1 MKGMME
7 METGISLDTYKI
19 FCAVVRTGNMSAA
32 AKELFI
38 SQPAVSM
45 AVKQLEERL
54 GGPLLVRTPKGV
66 LTTPE
71 GRVLFNYLDMAFNMV
86 KTAEHKYFELANL
99 EQGEVRIGASDVVI
113 SGYLMPY
120 IEKFSNAYLDI
131 RIKVVNK
138 TTYESLE
145 LMKRGVI
152 DMCFVNLPIEHSED
166 MEITRCVEIHDCLI
180 GGTKYKELAE
190 RGVKLS
196 ELSKYPLLLLEDMSN
211 TRKQLDKFAAANGI
225 YFKPIIELASYDLLI
240 EFAKINL
247 GLTFIIRE
255 FDNSSIDGENIF
267 EIPVTPELPTRYVG
281 LVMLKNAALSFAAR
295 RFVEML
301 GLEDKKE

>member
-1 MKGMME
+1 MD
-7 METGISLDTYKI
+7 TGISLDTYKI
-19 FCAVVRTGNMSAA
+19 FCAVARTGNMSSA

-54 GGPLLVRTPKGV
+54 GGQLLVRTPKGV
-66 LTTPE
+66 RLTPE

-99 EQGEVRIGASDVVI
+99 EKGEVRIGASDVVI

-120 IEKFSNAYLDI
+120 IEKFSKAYSDI

-145 LMKRGVI
+145 LLKRGVI
-152 DMCFVNLPIEHSED
+152 DMCFVNLPIEAGDD
-166 MEITRCVEIHDCLI
+166 MEITKCVRIHDCLI
-180 GGTKYKELAE
+180 GGTKYRELAE
-190 RGVKLS
+190 TGVKLS
-196 ELSKYPLLLLEDMSN
+196 ELSNYPLLLLEDMSN
-211 TRKQLDKFAAANGI
+211 TRKQLDRFAAENGI
-225 YFKPIIELASYDLLI
+225 FFKPIIELASYDLLI
-240 EFAKINL
+240 QFARINL

-267 EIPVTPELPTRYVG
+267 EIPVEPQLPQRYVG

-295 RFVEML
+295 RFVDLL
-301 GLEDKKE
+301 GLDGENWKE

>member
-1 MKGMME
+1 

-45 AVKQLEERL
+45 AIKQLEERL

-66 LTTPE
+66 ILTPE

-86 KTAEHKYFELANL
+86 KTAEHKYFEMANL
-99 EQGEVRIGASDVVI
+99 EKGEVRIGASDIVI

-120 IEKFSNAYLDI
+120 IEKFSNAYSDI

-166 MEITRCVEIHDCLI
+166 MEITKCVEIHDCLI
-180 GGTKYKELAE
+180 GGTRYKDLAE
-190 RGVKLS
+190 KGVKLS
-196 ELSKYPLLLLEDMSN
+196 ELSNYPLLLLEDMSN
-211 TRKQLDKFAAANGI
+211 TRKQLDRFAAENGI
-225 YFKPIIELASYDLLI
+225 FFKPIIELASYDLLI
-240 EFAKINL
+240 QFAKINL

-255 FDNSSIDGENIF
+255 FDNSAIDGKNIF
-267 EIPVTPELPTRYVG
+267 EIPVTPELPQRYVG
-281 LVMLKNAALSFAAR
+281 LVMLKNSSLSFAAR

-301 GLEDKKE
+301 GLENKNE

>member
-1 MKGMME
+1 MD
-7 METGISLDTYKI
+7 TGISLDTYKI
-19 FCAVVRTGNMSAA
+19 FCAVARSGNMSSA

-54 GGPLLVRTPKGV
+54 GGQLLVRTPKGV
-66 LTTPE
+66 RLTPE

-99 EQGEVRIGASDVVI
+99 EKGEARIGASDVVI

-120 IEKFSNAYLDI
+120 IEKFSKAYSDI

-145 LMKRGVI
+145 LLKRGVI
-152 DMCFVNLPIEHSED
+152 DMCFVNLPIEAGDD
-166 MEITRCVEIHDCLI
+166 MEITKCVRIHDCLI
-180 GGTKYKELAE
+180 GGTKYRELAKT
-190 RGVKLS
+190 GVKLS
-196 ELSKYPLLLLEDMSN
+196 ELSNYPLLLLEDMSN
-211 TRKQLDKFAAANGI
+211 TRKQLDRFAAENGI
-225 YFKPIIELASYDLLI
+225 FFKPIIELASYDLLI
-240 EFAKINL
+240 QFARINL

-267 EIPVTPELPTRYVG
+267 EIPVEPQLPQRYVG

-295 RFVEML
+295 RFVELL
-301 GLEDKKE
+301 GLDGENWKE

>member
-1 MKGMME
+1 MD
-7 METGISLDTYKI
+7 TGISLDTYKI
-19 FCAVVRTGNMSAA
+19 FCAVARSGNMSSA

-54 GGPLLVRTPKGV
+54 GGQLLVRTPKGV
-66 LTTPE
+66 RLTPE

-99 EQGEVRIGASDVVI
+99 EKGEVRIGASDVVI

-120 IEKFSNAYLDI
+120 IEKFSKAYSDI

-145 LMKRGVI
+145 LLKRGVI
-152 DMCFVNLPIEHSED
+152 DMCFVNLPIEAGDD
-166 MEITRCVEIHDCLI
+166 MEITKCVRIRDCLI
-180 GGTKYKELAE
+180 GGTKYRELAE
-190 RGVKLS
+190 TGVKLS
-196 ELSKYPLLLLEDMSN
+196 ELSNYPLLLLEDMSN
-211 TRKQLDKFAAANGI
+211 TRKQLDRFAAENGI
-225 YFKPIIELASYDLLI
+225 FFKPIIELASYDLLI
-240 EFAKINL
+240 QFARINL

-267 EIPVTPELPTRYVG
+267 EIPVEPQLPQRYVG

-295 RFVEML
+295 RFVELL
-301 GLEDKKE
+301 GLDGENWKE

>member
-1 MKGMME
+1 MD
-7 METGISLDTYKI
+7 TGISLDTYKI
-19 FCAVVRTGNMSAA
+19 FCAVARTGNMSSA

-54 GGPLLVRTPKGV
+54 GGQLLVRTPKGV
-66 LTTPE
+66 RLTPE

-99 EQGEVRIGASDVVI
+99 EKGEVRIGASDVVI

-120 IEKFSNAYLDI
+120 IEKFSKAYSDI

-145 LMKRGVI
+145 LLKRGVI
-152 DMCFVNLPIEHSED
+152 DMCFVNLPIEAGDD
-166 MEITRCVEIHDCLI
+166 MEITKCVRIRDCLI
-180 GGTKYKELAE
+180 GGTKYRELAE
-190 RGVKLS
+190 TGVKLS
-196 ELSKYPLLLLEDMSN
+196 ELSNYPLLLLEDMSN
-211 TRKQLDKFAAANGI
+211 TRKQLDRFAAENGI
-225 YFKPIIELASYDLLI
+225 FFKPIIELASYDLLI
-240 EFAKINL
+240 QFARINL

-267 EIPVTPELPTRYVG
+267 EIPVEPQLPQRYVG

-295 RFVEML
+295 RFVELL
-301 GLEDKKE
+301 GLDGENWKE

>member
-1 MKGMME
+1 MD
-7 METGISLDTYKI
+7 TGISLDTYKI
-19 FCAVVRTGNMSAA
+19 FCAVARTGNMSSA

-54 GGPLLVRTPKGV
+54 GGQLLVRTPKGV
-66 LTTPE
+66 RLTPE

-99 EQGEVRIGASDVVI
+99 EKGEVRIGASDVVI

-120 IEKFSNAYLDI
+120 IEKFSKAYSDI

-145 LMKRGVI
+145 LLKRGVI
-152 DMCFVNLPIEHSED
+152 DMCFVNLPIEAGDD
-166 MEITRCVEIHDCLI
+166 MEITKCVRIHDCLI
-180 GGTKYKELAE
+180 GGTKYRELAKTE
-190 RGVKLS
+190 VKLS
-196 ELSKYPLLLLEDMSN
+196 ELSNYPLLLLEDMSN
-211 TRKQLDKFAAANGI
+211 TRKQLDRFAAENGI
-225 YFKPIIELASYDLLI
+225 FFKPIIELASYDLLI
-240 EFAKINL
+240 QFARINL

-267 EIPVTPELPTRYVG
+267 EIPVEPQLPQRYVG

-295 RFVEML
+295 RFVELL
-301 GLEDKKE
+301 GLDGENWKE

>member
-1 MKGMME
+1 MD
-7 METGISLDTYKI
+7 TGISLDTYKI
-19 FCAVVRTGNMSAA
+19 FCAVARTGNMSSA

-54 GGPLLVRTPKGV
+54 GGQLLVRTPKGV
-66 LTTPE
+66 RLTPE

-99 EQGEVRIGASDVVI
+99 EKGEVRIGASDVVI

-120 IEKFSNAYLDI
+120 IEKFSKAYSDI

-145 LMKRGVI
+145 LLKRGVI
-152 DMCFVNLPIEHSED
+152 DMCFVNLPIEAGDD
-166 MEITRCVEIHDCLI
+166 MEITKCVRIHDCLI
-180 GGTKYKELAE
+180 GGTKYRELAE
-190 RGVKLS
+190 TGVKLS
-196 ELSKYPLLLLEDMSN
+196 ELSNYPLLLLEDMSN
-211 TRKQLDKFAAANGI
+211 TRKQLDRFAAENGI
-225 YFKPIIELASYDLLI
+225 FFKPIIELASYDLLI
-240 EFAKINL
+240 QFARINL

-267 EIPVTPELPTRYVG
+267 EIPVEPQLAQRYVG

-295 RFVEML
+295 RFVELL
-301 GLEDKKE
+301 GLDGENWKE